1 LVAACDLAVATAD
14 AQFRFY
20 EVRLG
25 IIAATISPYVV
36 AAVGPRQARALFATG
51 TVFDAAYGEKVGLV
65 SEVVADAAG
74 LAEARDRISAEMM
87 ACGPE
92 AVAESK
98 RLVEDVA
105 YRPIDEV
112 MEETA
117 RRIARIR
124 VGEEGQEGVRAFLE
138 KRKPSW
144 LA

>member
-1 LVAACDLAVATAD
+1 MAIATAD
-14 AQFRFY
+14 AKFSFS

-36 AAVGPRQARALFATG
+36 AAIGPRSARALFATG
-51 TVFDAAYGEKVGLV
+51 KVFDAAYAEKIGLV

-74 LAEARDRISAEMM
+74 LEAAREAIAQGMM
-87 ACGPE
+87 ACGPV

-98 RLVEDVA
+98 TLVEDVA

-117 RRIARIR
+117 RRIARVR
-124 VGEEGQEGVRAFLE
+124 VSEEGQEGVRAFLE
-138 KRKPSW
+138 KRKPGW